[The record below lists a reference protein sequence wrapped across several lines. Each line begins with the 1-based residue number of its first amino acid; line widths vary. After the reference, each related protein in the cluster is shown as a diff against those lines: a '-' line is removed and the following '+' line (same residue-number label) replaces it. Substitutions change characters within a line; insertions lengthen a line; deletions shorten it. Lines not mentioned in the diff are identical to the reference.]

1 MDKRDIENFPKIRKK
16 HKSKTTNF
24 YENLEQKSQILGKF
38 GRNPIDYGS
47 FSEEESVNLATPNS
61 VRFLFLLVFPL
72 LFYVI
77 IIILNIFYKKIKR
90 FFIIYISLIY
100 HIIEIYIFF
109 SITRFL
115 NFLIYIPLF
124 F

>member
-77 IIILNIFYKKIKR
+77 KKYNKKYNKIIYNNIIIFNNIIINIYIIKLITYTSNYYTYIIILI
-90 FFIIYISLIY
+90 
-100 HIIEIYIFF
+100 
-109 SITRFL
+109 
-115 NFLIYIPLF
+115 
-124 F
+124 

>member
-1 MDKRDIENFPKIRKK
+1 MIPNRPSNFSGNFDMDKRDIENFPKIRKK

-77 IIILNIFYKKIKR
+77 KKNIIQ
-90 FFIIYISLIY
+90 FFNFSLI
-100 HIIEIYIFF
+100 IQ
-109 SITRFL
+109 
-115 NFLIYIPLF
+115 
-124 F
+124 

>member
-24 YENLEQKSQILGKF
+24 YENLEQKSQLLGKF

-77 IIILNIFYKKIKR
+77 KNY
-90 FFIIYISLIY
+90 IYYYLLLS
-100 HIIEIYIFF
+100 
-109 SITRFL
+109 
-115 NFLIYIPLF
+115 
-124 F
+124 

>member
-24 YENLEQKSQILGKF
+24 YENLEQKNQILGKF

-77 IIILNIFYKKIKR
+77 IKNNITIQHYNKHSHIYTYKYTKIKYNN
-90 FFIIYISLIY
+90 IIKKYNNTVTID
-100 HIIEIYIFF
+100 
-109 SITRFL
+109 IT
-115 NFLIYIPLF
+115 
-124 F
+124 

>member
-77 IIILNIFYKKIKR
+77 IIII
-90 FFIIYISLIY
+90 IIYII
-100 HIIEIYIFF
+100 
-109 SITRFL
+109 
-115 NFLIYIPLF
+115 
-124 F
+124 